1 MKIRHT
7 CGLLP
12 MLLLFTLLTPYPAQ
26 ADTALEWTEVAKPGP
41 EGNIIVTPSEV
52 SEIAIGRNGVL
63 YTIDSEN
70 SRGYRSLDAGLSW
83 EDISSALSDAGA
95 ELPASKIAVAPDNE
109 GIVAVVTDSGRAVYI
124 SLDGGISWDDTNMPA
139 LTGDIQALAISA
151 RYTEGGKLRRE
162 IAVGTAVWGD
172 NVTSGQLWVLNGGLM
187 WASWRN
193 QNLAIGASPVGGEV
207 SAIAY
212 SPDYDDDRTI
222 LVVASTSSDV
232 AADYKNKTWLC
243 LGERNAEDGT
253 TSWDSFDGYPVEIAA
268 AGDGIDVVSI
278 KSSLALPSNYSSE
291 DELSRPLFV
300 SYNREPDDGDDVYL
314 IDEDTRYRLDANG
327 GVDINIAAISYH
339 GTTDSGTLLA
349 GDVDPVAGTLT
360 VQVRRTENPFARY
373 PESPEWH
380 KASVP
385 PTGPGNAVISWSP
398 DGKIAYCG
406 TGQSPGAELDESAVS
421 ASSDGDKWRQMGLM
435 DTAFQLA
442 DVAVAPDSEVLFVTS
457 SSTFGPE
464 GIWRSFSDP
473 LGKSWERVLT
483 MDTDTNAVILR
494 LSPNYIDDHTIY
506 AAEVGGE
513 QIAVSH
519 NRGRSW
525 EWCRRPPGL
534 VVDLAVEDEDT
545 VYAALPG
552 GEVTK
557 STHGGWRWQEPIETS
572 LTAINMLAVVDDN
585 TMLVGGRNGDV
596 AFSADGGESFIEISE
611 AIGSGS
617 GDIQVVADA
626 DFSENDI
633 IYAATNLPD
642 EGLWCWVIGVSTE
655 WEQIDKSITEQG
667 EGQRISGLAVGS
679 ERTLYALK
687 SEPAGDTTGGMTRW
701 LCSSCCQGCMDF
713 EYDFINFSLPQ
724 GAAFDSTAVFPNNL
738 PYLKLSGDAEQ
749 NDLWTVDTA
758 NQTIYRFQDTLCKFG
773 PSLDAPPNAA
783 VISLGPCPCERPS
796 SLILDWEELNDV
808 TEYEIAMYLD
818 ADSAIE
824 VWTAHSYYDG
834 VIVTGVNDMVS
845 LSSGSAYYWK
855 VRTTKPIKS
864 PWSEMRS
871 FAAAL
876 GAAPIMV
883 SPSPGATDVPIS
895 PVFSWKAVNRASDYE
910 FLLARDSEFTDVVVA
925 LTGADALQTN
935 AWGWDKKLEYAT
947 TYFWKVRA
955 ISATSYSEWGTGV
968 FTTEAAPTA
977 LPPSHSPSPPSS
989 PESMPSVPFY
999 LLVIIGLGVTLVI
1012 VLLVLVIR
1020 TGR

>member
-7 CGLLP
+7 CGLLAV
-12 MLLLFTLLTPYPAQ
+12 LLLFTPLAPYPAQ
-26 ADTALEWTEVAKPGP
+26 ADTALEWTEVDKPGL
-41 EGNIIVTPSEV
+41 EGDIIVTPSEV
-52 SEIAIGRNGVL
+52 SEIAVGRNGVL

-70 SRGYRSLDAGLSW
+70 SRVYRSLDAGLSW

-109 GIVAVVTDSGRAVYI
+109 GLVVVVTDGGSAVYI
-124 SLDGGISWDDTNMPA
+124 SLDGGISWDGANMPA

-172 NVTSGQLWVLNGGLM
+172 NITSGQLWVLKGGSM

-193 QNLAIGASPVGGEV
+193 QELAIGPSCEGGEV

-222 LVVASTSSDV
+222 LVVASTSGNV
-232 AADYKNKTWLC
+232 AADYQNKTWLC
-243 LGERNAEDGT
+243 LGERNPEDGT
-253 TSWDSFDGYPVEIAA
+253 TSWDSFGDYPVEIAA

-300 SYNREPDDGDDVYL
+300 SYDREPDAGDDVYL
-314 IDEDTRYRLDANG
+314 IKGDKLYRLDANG
-327 GVDINIAAISYH
+327 GADINIAAISYH
-339 GTTDSGTLLA
+339 GTMDSGTLLA
-349 GDVDPVAGTLT
+349 GDADRVAGTLT
-360 VQVRRTENPFARY
+360 VQVRRTENPFA
-373 PESPEWH
+373 SLPEWH

-385 PTGPGNAVISWSP
+385 PTGPGNAVVSWSP

-406 TGQSPGAELDESAVS
+406 TGQSPGASLDESAFS
-421 ASSDGDKWRQMGLM
+421 ASLDGDKWRQMGLM

-442 DVAVAPDSEVLFVTS
+442 DIAVAPDSKFLFVTS

-464 GIWRSFSDP
+464 GVWRNFSDP

-483 MDTDTNAVILR
+483 IDTDTDAVILR
-494 LSPNYIDDHTIY
+494 LSPNYDDDDTLY
-506 AAEVGGE
+506 AAEIDGN

-519 NRGRSW
+519 NRGNSW
-525 EWCRRPPGL
+525 QWRHAPGPI
-534 VVDLAVEDEDT
+534 VDMAVGDEDI

-557 STHGGWRWQEPIETS
+557 STHGGWRWQEPVKTTLS
-572 LTAINMLAVVDDN
+572 DINMLAIIDSE
-585 TMLVGGRNGDV
+585 TILVGGRNGEV
-596 AFSADGGESFIEISE
+596 AYSTDGGTSFNQIGE
-611 AIGSGS
+611 AIGSGG
-617 GDIQVVADA
+617 GDVQVVADV
-626 DFSENDI
+626 DFSENGI

-655 WEQIDKSITEQG
+655 WEQIDKSITELG

-679 ERTLYALK
+679 EGTLYALR

-701 LCSSCCQGCMDF
+701 LLPSCPTCIDF

-724 GAAFDSTAVFPNNL
+724 GAAFDPTAVFPNTL
-738 PYLKLSGDAEQ
+738 PYVKLSGDAEQ
-749 NDLWTVDTA
+749 NELWTVDTA

-773 PSLDAPPNAA
+773 PSLDAPADAA
-783 VISLGPCPCERPS
+783 VISLGPCPCERPPR
-796 SLILDWEELNDV
+796 LVLDWEELDDV

-818 ADSAIE
+818 EDSTSE
-824 VWTAHSYYDG
+824 VWTAHSDYDG
-834 VIVTGVNDMVS
+834 LIATGGDS
-845 LSSGSAYYWK
+845 PAPLSSGSAYYWK
-855 VRTTKPIKS
+855 ARVDEPIKS

-871 FAAAL
+871 FTLAL
-876 GAAPIMV
+876 IKARGFYPA
-883 SPSPGATDVPIS
+883 PGATGVSVRPAFTWDS
-895 PVFSWKAVNRASDYE
+895 AGQNTGYE
-910 FLLARDSEFTDVVVA
+910 FLLARDSQFSDVLVSMI
-925 LTGADALQTN
+925 GADALTSTS
-935 AWGWDKKLEYAT
+935 WGCDRDLDYST

-955 ISATSYSEWGTGV
+955 ISATSYSEYVTGV
-968 FTTEAAPTA
+968 FTTQAASSPPA
-977 LPPSHSPSPPSS
+977 SHSSPPPSL
-989 PESMPSVPFY
+989 PEPTPSVPFY
-999 LLVIIGLGVTLVI
+999 LLVIIGLGITLVI
-1012 VLLVLVIR
+1012 ILLVLILR

>member
-7 CGLLP
+7 CGLLAV
-12 MLLLFTLLTPYPAQ
+12 LLLFTPLAPYPAQ
-26 ADTALEWTEVAKPGP
+26 ADTALEWTEVDKPGL
-41 EGNIIVTPSEV
+41 EGDIIVTPSEV
-52 SEIAIGRNGVL
+52 SEIAVGRNGVL

-70 SRGYRSLDAGLSW
+70 SRVYRSLDAGLSW

-109 GIVAVVTDSGRAVYI
+109 GLVVVVTDGGSAVYI
-124 SLDGGISWDDTNMPA
+124 SLDGGISWDGANMPA

-172 NVTSGQLWVLNGGLM
+172 NITSGQLWVLKGGSM

-193 QNLAIGASPVGGEV
+193 QELAIGPSCEGGEV

-222 LVVASTSSDV
+222 LVVASTSGNV
-232 AADYKNKTWLC
+232 AADYQNKTWLC
-243 LGERNAEDGT
+243 LGERNPEDGT
-253 TSWDSFDGYPVEIAA
+253 TSWDSFGDYPVEIAA

-300 SYNREPDDGDDVYL
+300 SYDREPDAGDDVYL
-314 IDEDTRYRLDANG
+314 IKGDKLYRLDANG
-327 GVDINIAAISYH
+327 GADINIAAISYH
-339 GTTDSGTLLA
+339 GTMESGTLLA
-349 GDVDPVAGTLT
+349 GDADRVAGTLT
-360 VQVRRTENPFARY
+360 VQVRRTENPFA
-373 PESPEWH
+373 SLPEWH

-385 PTGPGNAVISWSP
+385 PTGPGNAVVSWSP

-406 TGQSPGAELDESAVS
+406 TGQSPGASLDESAFS
-421 ASSDGDKWRQMGLM
+421 ASLDGDKWRQMGLM

-442 DVAVAPDSEVLFVTS
+442 DIAVAPDSKFLFVTS

-464 GIWRSFSDP
+464 GVWRNFSDP

-483 MDTDTNAVILR
+483 IDTDTDAVILR
-494 LSPNYIDDHTIY
+494 LSPNYDDDDTLY
-506 AAEVGGE
+506 AAEIDGN

-519 NRGRSW
+519 NRGNSW
-525 EWCRRPPGL
+525 QWRHAPGPI
-534 VVDLAVEDEDT
+534 VDMAVGDEDI

-557 STHGGWRWQEPIETS
+557 STHGGWRWQEPVKTTLS
-572 LTAINMLAVVDDN
+572 DINMLAIIDSE
-585 TMLVGGRNGDV
+585 TILVGGRNGEV
-596 AFSADGGESFIEISE
+596 AYSTDGVTSFNQISE
-611 AIGSGS
+611 AIGSGG
-617 GDIQVVADA
+617 GDVQVVADV
-626 DFSENDI
+626 DFSENGI

-642 EGLWCWVIGVSTE
+642 EGLWRWTIGVSTE
-655 WEQIDKSITEQG
+655 WEQIDKSITELG

-679 ERTLYALK
+679 EGTLYALR

-701 LCSSCCQGCMDF
+701 LLPSCPTCIDF

-724 GAAFDSTAVFPNNL
+724 GAAFDPTAVFPNTL
-738 PYLKLSGDAEQ
+738 PYVKLSGDAEQ
-749 NDLWTVDTA
+749 NELWTVDTA

-773 PSLDAPPNAA
+773 PSLDAPADAA
-783 VISLGPCPCERPS
+783 VISLGPCPCERPPR
-796 SLILDWEELNDV
+796 LVLDWEELDDV

-818 ADSAIE
+818 EDSTSE
-824 VWTAHSYYDG
+824 VWTAHSDYDG
-834 VIVTGVNDMVS
+834 LIATGGDS
-845 LSSGSAYYWK
+845 PAPLSSGSAYYWK
-855 VRTTKPIKS
+855 ARVDEPIKS

-871 FAAAL
+871 FTLAL
-876 GAAPIMV
+876 IKARGFYPA
-883 SPSPGATDVPIS
+883 PGATGVSVRPAFTWDS
-895 PVFSWKAVNRASDYE
+895 AGQNTGYE
-910 FLLARDSEFTDVVVA
+910 FLLARDSQFSDVLVSMI
-925 LTGADALQTN
+925 GADALTSTS
-935 AWGWDKKLEYAT
+935 WGCDRDLDYST

-955 ISATSYSEWGTGV
+955 ISATSYSEYVTGV
-968 FTTEAAPTA
+968 FTTQAASSPPA
-977 LPPSHSPSPPSS
+977 SHSSPPPSL
-989 PESMPSVPFY
+989 PEPTPSVPFY
-999 LLVIIGLGVTLVI
+999 LLVIIGLGITLVI
-1012 VLLVLVIR
+1012 ILLVLILR